1 MKTNLKQHPNRTL
14 NLLLIGGSI
23 LCVCLLV
30 IRTYITYNLHYYF
43 LIWNLILAWIPFIFS
58 SLLTRAGR
66 SNGNNWKT
74 TLLLL
79 FWLLFFPN
87 APYIITDLFHFRQ
100 KPLAPLW
107 FDLGVIVFFAWNGLM
122 LGFIS
127 LMNVHH
133 FLSKRFGHYTCWAI
147 VTFILFLC
155 GFGIYLGRYERWNSW
170 DLLTNPALLLEN
182 IGDHL
187 IHPSLHPR
195 TLGVTLLFA
204 VFLII
209 NYVTLCFLIRSRKE
223 VH

>member
-1 MKTNLKQHPNRTL
+1 MRTDLKQYPSKTL
-14 NLLLIGGSI
+14 NLLLVGGSVTCI
-23 LCVCLLV
+23 CLLI
-30 IRTYITYNLHYYF
+30 IRTYITSNLHYYF

-58 SLLTRAGR
+58 SLLTRANR
-66 SNGNNWKT
+66 SNDSNWKT
-74 TLLLL
+74 TLLFL

-100 KPLAPLW
+100 KPFAPLW

-133 FLSKRFGHYTCWAI
+133 FLSKRFSQFSCWAI
-147 VTFILFLC
+147 VTLILLLC

-170 DLLTNPALLLEN
+170 DLLTNPILLLED

-187 IHPSLHPR
+187 FHPSLHPR
-195 TLGVTLLFA
+195 TLGVTMLFFG
-204 VFLII
+204 FLII
-209 NYVTLCFLIRSRKE
+209 NYVTLCFLVRSRKD